1 MADIRFK
8 GVNKLYPNGLKAVNN
23 LNLDIRDGEF
33 LVLVGPSGCG
43 KSTVLRMI
51 AGLEDVSS
59 GDLSIGDQI
68 VNDMEPKDRDIA
80 MVFQSYALYPHMS
93 VAENIGF
100 PLRLAKVDKAEMDQ
114 RVQEAARILELTE
127 QLDRKPAQLS
137 GGQRQRVAMGRAI
150 VRQPSVYLLD
160 EPLSNLD
167 AKLRDQTRTEMV
179 DLQAR
184 LGVTTVYV
192 THDQVEAMTMGNRV
206 AVLKDGELQQ
216 VDTPRRL
223 YSHPANL
230 FVAGFI
236 GTPAMNFLDVD
247 IKDGALAIG
256 DLPVPVTEVAAREI
270 SGQSARSITIG
281 ARPEH
286 LTFAREGLQGSIV
299 GVEDLGP
306 ESIVRVLIE
315 HAGKDHILV
324 VRGDGETEMQR
335 GDYVKVAF
343 QRPVHLF
350 GPDGRRLGAET

>member
-1 MADIRFK
+1 MAEIRFR
-8 GVNKLYPNGLKAVNN
+8 GVNKLYPNGLKAVSD
-23 LNLDIRDGEF
+23 LDLAIHDGEF

-43 KSTVLRMI
+43 KSTILRMI
-51 AGLEDVSS
+51 AGLEDISS
-59 GDLSIGDQI
+59 GELSIGDRI
-68 VNDMEPKDRDIA
+68 VNDIEPKDRDIA

-114 RVQEAARILELTE
+114 RVGEAARILELTA

-167 AKLRDQTRTEMV
+167 AKLRDQTRGEMV

-192 THDQVEAMTMGNRV
+192 THDQVEAVTMGHRV

-216 VDTPRRL
+216 IDAPRRL

-236 GTPAMNFLDVD
+236 GTPAMNFLEVEANG
-247 IKDGALAIG
+247 GALAIG
-256 DLPVPVTEVAAREI
+256 DLPVPVSDTTAREI
-270 SGQSARSITIG
+270 AALPVRSITIG

-286 LTFAREGLQGSIV
+286 LVFAAAGIPGSVIS
-299 GVEDLGP
+299 VEDLGP

-324 VRGDGETEMQR
+324 VRSDSETGIQRGETVR
-335 GDYVKVAF
+335 VAF
-343 QRPVHLF
+343 RRPVHVF
-350 GPDGRRLGAET
+350 GANGRRLGAGT